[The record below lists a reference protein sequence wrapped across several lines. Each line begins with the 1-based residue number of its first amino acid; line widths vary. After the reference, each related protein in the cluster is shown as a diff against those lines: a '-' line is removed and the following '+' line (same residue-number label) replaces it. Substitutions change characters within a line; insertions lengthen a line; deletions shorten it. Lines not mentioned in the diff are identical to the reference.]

1 MKWMEWIG
9 VCLDHMGDFGS
20 WDFLLIP
27 CHTHL
32 RLPPTSN
39 YLPRPQAIVFFSF
52 FLSTHGLSFQTPPY
66 TRRRKHVSKA
76 KQSKD

>member
-32 RLPPTSN
+32 RLPPTSS
-39 YLPRPQAIVFFSF
+39 YLPSSQAIIFFPF
-52 FLSTHGLSFQTPPY
+52 FVRLTAFLFKHPHTHDEGNT
-66 TRRRKHVSKA
+66 
-76 KQSKD
+76 